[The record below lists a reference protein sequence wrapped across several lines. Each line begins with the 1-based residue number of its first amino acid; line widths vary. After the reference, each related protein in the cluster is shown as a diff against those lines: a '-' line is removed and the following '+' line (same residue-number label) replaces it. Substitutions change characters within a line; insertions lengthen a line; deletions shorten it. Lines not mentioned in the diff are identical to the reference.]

1 MEKICRSNM
10 RKLWKS
16 SALKHCPKLG
26 SWKRRSTGLI
36 NEITRVQNICLKR
49 RTGLKCEIIE
59 RLSVSR
65 VKCLNRY
72 RRGLETCPKVKTFKN
87 ERSATTL
94 FSSLF
99 SDESERPVWLSAESK
114 ILASTFGRF
123 RLYRLIIAFYIW
135 IIRYCVIKIKKGLKV
150 GRKGC
155 SRSKMLKL
163 KESKFL
169 GLVEFKWQ
177 KNPAKRLFSLICPW
191 FQVQNSYSVL
201 LNLPII
207 LYDDFHHYNLFYKM
221 NW

>member
-1 MEKICRSNM
+1 MSGNGDSYCDLSDWVKNSLGPGKNPIEKMEKICRSNM

-99 SDESERPVWLSAESK
+99 SDESERPV
-114 ILASTFGRF
+114 
-123 RLYRLIIAFYIW
+123 
-135 IIRYCVIKIKKGLKV
+135 
-150 GRKGC
+150 
-155 SRSKMLKL
+155 
-163 KESKFL
+163 
-169 GLVEFKWQ
+169 
-177 KNPAKRLFSLICPW
+177 
-191 FQVQNSYSVL
+191 
-201 LNLPII
+201 
-207 LYDDFHHYNLFYKM
+207 
-221 NW
+221 